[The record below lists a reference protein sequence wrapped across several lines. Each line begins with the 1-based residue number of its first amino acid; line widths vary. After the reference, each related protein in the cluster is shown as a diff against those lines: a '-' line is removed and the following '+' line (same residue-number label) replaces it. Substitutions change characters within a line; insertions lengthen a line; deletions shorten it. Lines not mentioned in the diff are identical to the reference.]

1 MSENIIPDSLH
12 QFNYEDKD
20 GYTLWSIKLLKI
32 PLNVNLE
39 KNPIEEFV
47 KNMKD
52 KLKYLIIF
60 ITFYKNR
67 IHVRE
72 FNFIAGESQK
82 KTIQLI
88 ELETKTQ
95 SLLTTLKQSCEQ
107 SYSDLFVT
115 YMHLKHLR
123 FVVESVMRFGQE
135 KFLAC
140 ILQPYQGKEKRIQQG
155 LLKLFDDS
163 SQVGT

>member
-32 PLNVNLE
+32 PLNMNLE

-52 KLKYLIIF
+52 KLKYLIFF
-60 ITFYKNR
+60 IIFYKNR

-82 KTIQLI
+82 KTKQLI

-115 YMHLKHLR
+115 FMHLKHLR

-140 ILQPYQGKEKRIQQG
+140 I
-155 LLKLFDDS
+155 
-163 SQVGT
+163 V